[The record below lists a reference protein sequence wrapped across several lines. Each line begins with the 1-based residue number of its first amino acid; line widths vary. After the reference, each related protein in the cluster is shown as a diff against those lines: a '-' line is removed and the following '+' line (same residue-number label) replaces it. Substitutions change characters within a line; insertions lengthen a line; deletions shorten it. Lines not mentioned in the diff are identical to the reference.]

1 MNARLLLV
9 EDDLRLQSVMRRGLE
24 AEGHAVDVAPDGAA
38 ALERLRS
45 GRYDLVV
52 LDRMMPGPDGVEICR
67 AMREEGIGVLVLM
80 LTAKGAVVDRIEG
93 LRGGADDYLTKP
105 FAFGELV
112 ARIEALLRR
121 PAPART
127 DEPPGVVEVGDLRLD
142 PDAGAAWRAG
152 RKIMLTRKEFAL
164 LDYLARK
171 DGAVVGRD
179 ELLARVWNLD
189 FDPGTKVVEVH
200 IRFLRR
206 KIDEGEATPLI
217 RTVRGFGYRLS
228 TED

>member
-1 MNARLLLV
+1 MTAKLLLV
-9 EDDLRLQSVMRRGLE
+9 EDDLRLQSVVRRGLE
-24 AEGHAVDVAPDGAA
+24 AEGYVVDVAPHGAA
-38 ALERLRS
+38 ALERLRAQP
-45 GRYDLVV
+45 YALVI

-67 AMREEGIGVLVLM
+67 AMRAEGVDALVLM
-80 LTAKGAVVDRIEG
+80 LTARGAVVDRIEG

-105 FAFGELV
+105 FAFGELL

-121 PAPART
+121 PAAADAPPA
-127 DEPPGVVEVGDLRLD
+127 VVEVGDLRLD
-142 PDAGAAWRAG
+142 PEAGAAWRAG
-152 RKIMLTRKEFAL
+152 RKIALTRKEFAL

-171 DGAVVGRD
+171 GGAVAGRE
-179 ELLARVWNLD
+179 ELLAKVWNLD

-206 KIDEGEATPLI
+206 KIDEGEASPLI

-228 TED
+228 AED